1 MVVPMF
7 IQVAYNRPLVH
18 AFLFLLD
25 CNIPLL
31 AVYFINHVNK
41 KKKKGIMQVYLFEA
55 SVVEIYF
62 LTSPV
67 FTAWTPLDN
76 ENL

>member
-1 MVVPMF
+1 MLLSIGLWFM
-7 IQVAYNRPLVH
+7 L
-18 AFLFLLD
+18 FLFLLD

-31 AVYFINHVNK
+31 AVLHEPREQK
-41 KKKKGIMQVYLFEA
+41 KKRIMQVYLFEA
-55 SVVEIYF
+55 SVVEVYF
-62 LTSPV
+62 LTSHV